1 MTGAWES
8 EWSRSR
14 GLETFLFVS
23 VALFLTHAECQHY
36 RLGANPVLHLS
47 TVHLVQN
54 VLVCL
59 GITKI
64 FCVDLTSEQTPRISN
79 NCTLYSSWWKKA
91 TWISFSPPPP
101 ISLSSFL
108 PYFLHWELC
117 CWHFRWDCL
126 IIALYHYSLY
136 KSLWTSTWSSCQPH
150 I

>member
-8 EWSRSR
+8 EWSRSQ

-23 VALFLTHAECQHY
+23 VALFLTHTECQHY

-64 FCVDLTSEQTPRISN
+64 FCVDLTSEQTPRISIV
-79 NCTLYSSWWKKA
+79 THSIHHDEKKQLGFH
-91 TWISFSPPPP
+91 SLPHPL
-101 ISLSSFL
+101 SLSLPSFL
-108 PYFLHWELC
+108 
-117 CWHFRWDCL
+117 
-126 IIALYHYSLY
+126 
-136 KSLWTSTWSSCQPH
+136 TSYTENCAIGIFSEIVS
-150 I
+150 

>member
-23 VALFLTHAECQHY
+23 VALFLTHTECQPY
-36 RLGANPVLHLS
+36 QLFANPVLLHLS
-47 TVHLVQN
+47 PVHFVQN

-79 NCTLYSSWWKKA
+79 SYTFYSS
-91 TWISFSPPPP
+91 
-101 ISLSSFL
+101 
-108 PYFLHWELC
+108 
-117 CWHFRWDCL
+117 
-126 IIALYHYSLY
+126 
-136 KSLWTSTWSSCQPH
+136 
-150 I
+150 